1 MLKAAGQCGGV
12 CGVCEGGCCRRG
24 WPGPRLPG
32 ATRDP
37 AQLGRCAR
45 CPDEPRAQ
53 LLILQGRAAGLWEPG
68 DGGEGGV
75 EDQVSRPASLPLSLR
90 RLGQLGPDPKLPWG
104 LHAGTKRWGL
114 VQEAL
119 VQTIPKVDGEAEA
132 RGKNGVHGHKGVG
145 SRAESRHWVCR
156 RWLWGP
162 GPLVGAEG
170 QEGKHPGQRS
180 MWVESRKPTELDSLQ
195 RNGDWTQ
202 PHTSPLQEPPW
213 D

>member
-1 MLKAAGQCGGV
+1 M
-12 CGVCEGGCCRRG
+12 
-24 WPGPRLPG
+24 
-32 ATRDP
+32 
-37 AQLGRCAR
+37 
-45 CPDEPRAQ
+45 
-53 LLILQGRAAGLWEPG
+53 
-68 DGGEGGV
+68 

-90 RLGQLGPDPKLPWG
+90 RSGQLGPDPKPPWG

-119 VQTIPKVDGEAEA
+119 VQTVPKVDGETEA
-132 RGKNGVHGHKGVG
+132 QGENGFHGHKGVG

-156 RWLWGP
+156 GWLWGP

-170 QEGKHPGQRS
+170 QEGKCPGQGS

-213 D
+213 G